1 MPTNTPQH
9 QLKARL
15 REVRAELILDVTE
28 EVLMEKGYQNA
39 LIDEIA
45 ARAGVAKGTLYQH
58 FPSKEDLIFALFER
72 HLVLFEQ
79 TVTQTAA
86 SSLTASDKLAHILRY
101 VYQERGPRVLLQLLS
116 HNADIHKRFSDKKMQ
131 IYDRLRQCTGLIRTI
146 LEAGQAEGSFDP
158 TISTGLMLSAFM
170 SLLSMGRKE
179 QLFAQEQLSPADLAQ
194 QVGRIFLAGIT
205 IKK

>member
-15 REVRAELILDVTE
+15 REVRAELILDMTE
-28 EVLMEKGYQNA
+28 EVLVEKGYQNA

-72 HLVLFEQ
+72 HFALFEQ

-116 HNADIHKRFSDKKMQ
+116 HNVDIHKVFGGRKVLIHDRFQ
-131 IYDRLRQCTGLIRTI
+131 QCTGRIRII
-146 LEAGQAEGSFDP
+146 LEEGQAEGSFDP
-158 TISTGLMLSAFM
+158 TISAGLMLSAFM
-170 SLLSMGRKE
+170 SLLTMGRNE

-205 IKK
+205 VKQ